1 MKNSSYFLIE
11 YKNDAQFEC
20 QIDKIVTSVKV
31 YLLYFIL
38 FKGRVQQYHL
48 YTQIFNTFLDQ
59 FLLIFMRYEI
69 TIDTQLNFVLMPVK
83 IYKFSKDS
91 PPLGQCNEG
100 SKMTIFQSS
109 EFLHYIFAS
118 PDSAS
123 LQL

>member
-31 YLLYFIL
+31 Y
-38 FKGRVQQYHL
+38 
-48 YTQIFNTFLDQ
+48 Q

-69 TIDTQLNFVLMPVK
+69 TIDMQLNFVLMPVK